1 MAGRRISRV
10 IVEDIAAPRELV
22 DEVNS
27 REATQ

>member
-10 IVEDIAAPRELV
+10 IVEDVAPSREPV